1 MKTVYGAMPT
11 SLPAG
16 FFKAVRIPVM
26 AELDVV
32 AGDGR
37 LLDSSGG
44 GVRFMPQSIR
54 FQPCAT
60 SGHAGAFPS
69 GTCFEVTIDPDTGEF
84 SGRGFLLDDVNGRL
98 HARMIHTQAQ
108 DRNSIDLGDVKAR
121 YEEDM
126 STGDYWIRFYQWKVG
141 ATTGV
146 GTPAFAAA
154 HFEVDALTPEELMA
168 SLLADDD
175 EIMASLLQDPMEE
188 LVASVCPVDVHLIG
202 APEIPQT
209 ADELTAS
216 GAIIAPRAAFYE
228 PEADHPQKI
237 IITADR
243 RVYGHLAVWETCHE
257 GIASECVIV
266 PRPSDG
272 YVSFNQPGPLT
283 ERGQVQT
290 GPIFAYGGHRRA
302 GTAPTL
308 EQAYGGIEN
317 AWCDVR
323 VIEGKFGPWLSGV
336 VRPDVSEETVYAARA
351 SRISG
356 HWLGG
361 KLKAIVS
368 VNVEAYSVGGTIE
381 DELAAAFSFSLND
394 EGVSELVASFPPCLE
409 GAADGSQQLTL
420 VLNVD
425 SLDPDTIATAVR
437 DALGVTVTEAPVDSS
452 AGDGLLAAL
461 LLEEPDL

>member
-1 MKTVYGAMPT
+1 MRQTFGTMPT
-11 SLPAG
+11 SLPPG

-202 APEIPQT
+202 APETPQT
-209 ADELTAS
+209 TDELTAS
-216 GAIIAPRAAFYE
+216 GAIVAPRAAF
-228 PEADHPQKI
+228 
-237 IITADR
+237 
-243 RVYGHLAVWETCHE
+243 
-257 GIASECVIV
+257 
-266 PRPSDG
+266 
-272 YVSFNQPGPLT
+272 F
-283 ERGQVQT
+283 
-290 GPIFAYGGHRRA
+290 
-302 GTAPTL
+302 
-308 EQAYGGIEN
+308 
-317 AWCDVR
+317 
-323 VIEGKFGPWLSGV
+323 
-336 VRPDVSEETVYAARA
+336 
-351 SRISG
+351 
-356 HWLGG
+356 
-361 KLKAIVS
+361 
-368 VNVEAYSVGGTIE
+368 
-381 DELAAAFSFSLND
+381 
-394 EGVSELVASFPPCLE
+394 
-409 GAADGSQQLTL
+409 
-420 VLNVD
+420 
-425 SLDPDTIATAVR
+425 
-437 DALGVTVTEAPVDSS
+437 
-452 AGDGLLAAL
+452 
-461 LLEEPDL
+461 